1 MSWPCRSPRFESRE
15 SMFRERGVP
24 VSVYEGWLGGELAMS
39 ESPFRKQRVPVS
51 KAGSPRFGLWE
62 VVIPIMD

>member
-1 MSWPCRSPRFESRE
+1 
-15 SMFRERGVP
+15 MFRERGVP